1 MGSSVWP
8 NYHFGHT
15 GTVRQEVNEIL
26 EIETKRQGTGVRVTI
41 KMVSIEIVIAI
52 PQGMLRSGPP
62 KDLTLRGRNS

>member
-1 MGSSVWP
+1 MNLKIRINHPACSQVMGSSVWP

-41 KMVSIEIVIAI
+41 KMDSIEIVIAI
-52 PQGMLRSGPP
+52 P
-62 KDLTLRGRNS
+62 